1 MALKETEGVCE
12 VVEIINVAA
21 AVIERNTKILIAQR
35 PEDSHMG
42 LKWEFPGGKIEP
54 GEDITGCLKREIKE
68 ELDLLI
74 EVGEELTVVEHH
86 YRDKTVILHC
96 HWCRYLAGDA
106 KTLDCH
112 SFKWVSISEMK
123 QYDFA
128 DADWPVVRLLT
139 GDFRKEASCLPK

>member
-1 MALKETEGVCE
+1 ME
-12 VVEIINVAA
+12 VINVAA
-21 AVIERNTKILIAQR
+21 AVIEKNAKILIAQR

-54 GEDITGCLKREIKE
+54 GENVTGCLKREIKE
-68 ELDLLI
+68 ELDLVI

-112 SFKWVSISEMK
+112 SFKWVSIDEMK
-123 QYDFA
+123 KYDFA
-128 DADWPVVRLLT
+128 EADKPVVRLLM
-139 GDFRKEASCLPK
+139 GRF